1 MPELGFVVFL
11 VAMSY
16 GMGVLWYTLLGRNDT
31 SWMRMMAFP
40 LVGMVIGEA
49 LWGKYLTSNIG
60 TGLVFFDLHIYV
72 ALISTFIATLVDLA
86 FSWLSR
92 EHPIADTFKEFTHT
106 QHPSSR

>member
-16 GMGVLWYTLLGRNDT
+16 GMGVLWYTLLGRNYT
-31 SWMRMMAFP
+31 GWMRMVAFP
-40 LVGMVIGEA
+40 LVGLVIGEA
-49 LWGKYLTSNIG
+49 LWGKYLSGNMG
-60 TGLVFFDLHIYV
+60 AGLVFYDLHIYV

-92 EHPIADTFKEFTHT
+92 EHPIADTFKGFMHT
-106 QHPSSR
+106 QQPSSR